1 MSSLPTVKF
10 PFHQV
15 HGTRHLLPH
24 HVPPSTS
31 SHLPLRRPCLL
42 LAASVSTS
50 RPCRICKLFFFFL
63 YFFSTNNLFA
73 FPASPCPA
81 LREPVS
87 RSASPRPATYVPM
100 SRPHITPSVS
110 PRHACHALSLS
121 YLCVL
126 ASLPRH
132 SLVLV
137 PMCRPPSP
145 SPPSASPRHNPCVP
159 HITTPAFP
167 TSQPL
172 RSPCHPLH
180 PRVMPPVS
188 RRPRPLNTSTPGSS
202 TPMLPVPH
210 PHPCPS

>member
-50 RPCRICKLFFFFL
+50 RPCRICKLFFSFFT
-63 YFFSTNNLFA
+63 FFPLTICLPFLHPHVLPSVNLCHVLRHRVL
-73 FPASPCPA
+73 PPMSPCPA
-81 LREPVS
+81 PTSHPRCPRVTPVTPCPCPT
-87 RSASPRPATYVPM
+87 SASSHRSLVTRWSSSLCVVPPPRPPLL
-100 SRPHITPSVS
+100 RPHV
-110 PRHACHALSLS
+110 
-121 YLCVL
+121 
-126 ASLPRH
+126 
-132 SLVLV
+132 
-137 PMCRPPSP
+137 
-145 SPPSASPRHNPCVP
+145 
-159 HITTPAFP
+159 TTPAFP